1 MKRILTL
8 ETLKNIKKE
17 VALAGWVDRRRD
29 HGRLVFIDLRDRSGV
44 VQVVGGTELGEL
56 RPEFVVEIVGR
67 VEKRPE
73 NLINPKIPT
82 GAVEVKAKRVKVLA
96 EAASLPFDMGTEEL
110 NLELPTLLDYRAL
123 TLRYPKVQAIFKVQE
138 AIIAGFRMALK
149 ELGFTEF
156 QAPAIVPVA
165 TEGGAEVFPVKYFD
179 HTAYLAQ
186 SPQLYKQILVGVF
199 ERVFTLAH
207 AYRAE
212 PSVTARHLTEYLSL
226 DAEMGFIESWEE
238 VVDTA
243 EAVIK
248 KTLAAVAQGCS
259 RELEMYGASVPET
272 SGKIPRIK
280 IRDAQ
285 EIIFK
290 RTGRDVRREPDL
302 SPEDER
308 EICRWAGEEY
318 KSELLFVTHYPV
330 SKRPFYTYPDPKDAD
345 YTLSFDLLGRGME
358 LVTGGQR
365 INDYNQLLAN
375 AKKWGNDPKDFELY
389 LQAFKYGMPPEG
401 GFALGVERLTM
412 QILGLENLREASLFP
427 RDMERID
434 GRLSELR
441 KRKKTTSTR
450 KR

>member
-1 MKRILTL
+1 
-8 ETLKNIKKE
+8 
-17 VALAGWVDRRRD
+17 
-29 HGRLVFIDLRDRSGV
+29 
-44 VQVVGGTELGEL
+44 
-56 RPEFVVEIVGR
+56 
-67 VEKRPE
+67 
-73 NLINPKIPT
+73 
-82 GAVEVKAKRVKVLA
+82 
-96 EAASLPFDMGTEEL
+96 
-110 NLELPTLLDYRAL
+110 
-123 TLRYPKVQAIFKVQE
+123 
-138 AIIAGFRMALK
+138 
-149 ELGFTEF
+149 
-156 QAPAIVPVA
+156 
-165 TEGGAEVFPVKYFD
+165 
-179 HTAYLAQ
+179 
-186 SPQLYKQILVGVF
+186 
-199 ERVFTLAH
+199 
-207 AYRAE
+207 
-212 PSVTARHLTEYLSL
+212 
-226 DAEMGFIESWEE
+226 
-238 VVDTA
+238 
-243 EAVIK
+243 
-248 KTLAAVAQGCS
+248 
-259 RELEMYGASVPET
+259 VPET

-290 RTGRDVRREPDL
+290 RAGRDVRREPDL